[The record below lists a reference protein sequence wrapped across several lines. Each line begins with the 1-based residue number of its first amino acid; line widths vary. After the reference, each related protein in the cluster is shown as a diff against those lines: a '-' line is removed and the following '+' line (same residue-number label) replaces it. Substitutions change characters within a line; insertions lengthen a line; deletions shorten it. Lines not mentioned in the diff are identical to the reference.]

1 MIYPENILICISIP
15 LIVVSFFVRDSARR
29 FAISSFIGMIV
40 SLLAAYIT
48 GFLNMKLGWEYD
60 KSLIF
65 ISPVVE
71 EIMKFAPMF
80 FCVATFDVKEEDYAH
95 IALGI
100 GAGFATFENCCYLI
114 VGETENLRIMA
125 VRGMA
130 VGVMHLTSMLMLA
143 AGLIM
148 ARRFKAL
155 TYSVT
160 IGVLSFSMTIHALY
174 NLLVSKPGLSA
185 NIGFAFPICLAI
197 LSYAPYRRLRYRE
210 KSEDI

>member
-15 LIVVSFFVRDSARR
+15 LLVVSVFVRGSARK
-29 FAISSFIGMIV
+29 FAISSFTGMIV

-71 EIMKFAPMF
+71 EILKFAPMIF
-80 FCVATFDVKEEDYAH
+80 YVFMFDAAEEEYAH

-125 VRGMA
+125 IRGMA
-130 VGVMHLTSMLMLA
+130 VGVMHLISMLILA
-143 AGLIM
+143 AGLII

-174 NLLVSKPGLSA
+174 NLLVSQPGVPA
-185 NIGFAFPICLAI
+185 NIGFVFPVCLAV
-197 LSYAPYRRLRYRE
+197 LSYVPYKRLRYRDNE
-210 KSEDI
+210 NS

>member
-15 LIVVSFFVRDSARR
+15 LLVVSFFVRGSARR
-29 FAISSFIGMIV
+29 FAISSFTGMIV

-71 EIMKFAPMF
+71 EILKFAPMIF
-80 FCVATFDVKEEDYAH
+80 YVFMFDVAEEEYTH

-100 GAGFATFENCCYLI
+100 GTGFATFENCCYLI

-125 VRGMA
+125 IRGMA
-130 VGVMHLTSMLMLA
+130 VGVMHLISMLILA
-143 AGLIM
+143 AGLII

-185 NIGFAFPICLAI
+185 DIGFAFPICLAI
-197 LSYAPYRRLRYRE
+197 LSYIPYKRLRYRE
-210 KSEDI
+210 KSKNI

>member
-29 FAISSFIGMIV
+29 FAISSFTGMIV

-80 FCVATFDVKEEDYAH
+80 FV
-95 IALGI
+95 
-100 GAGFATFENCCYLI
+100 
-114 VGETENLRIMA
+114 
-125 VRGMA
+125 
-130 VGVMHLTSMLMLA
+130 
-143 AGLIM
+143 
-148 ARRFKAL
+148 
-155 TYSVT
+155 
-160 IGVLSFSMTIHALY
+160 
-174 NLLVSKPGLSA
+174 
-185 NIGFAFPICLAI
+185 
-197 LSYAPYRRLRYRE
+197 
-210 KSEDI
+210 